1 MKKKKKKKLD
11 ELTTMK
17 SRVERTFLRPR
28 IITRRLYLAITRDID
43 EAIKAIAR
51 AEIRYRRE
59 ESRRVN
65 GRVNI
70 LVTLCKESVGNVI
83 RAGSGRKCL

>member
-1 MKKKKKKKLD
+1 
-11 ELTTMK
+11 MK

-83 RAGSGRKCL
+83 RAGSGFRKCL